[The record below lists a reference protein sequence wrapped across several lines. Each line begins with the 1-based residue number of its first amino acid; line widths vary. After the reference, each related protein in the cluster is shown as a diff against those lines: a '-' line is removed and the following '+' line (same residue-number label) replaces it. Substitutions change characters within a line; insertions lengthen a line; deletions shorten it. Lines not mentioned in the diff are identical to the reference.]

1 MAILMAMPA
10 FSQNHD
16 EYQEKYG
23 KGKMPY
29 NDKGEVVFSRVVK
42 ADSVSKDEI
51 YRAIKLTITDMFKSA
66 NDVIQMDDPNSCTMI
81 AKGFHEVPEDDAFGG
96 TQLAQVW
103 FTIRLQAK
111 DNRYRIDIYQIKGH
125 TPMSV
130 VSGITIGPYDW
141 PAENMTYE
149 VAFKKNGKMKMAR
162 EGFFRRAII
171 KGCNGLLD
179 QIERNVINNLTAGSL
194 SVDEEW

>member
-1 MAILMAMPA
+1 
-10 FSQNHD
+10 
-16 EYQEKYG
+16 
-23 KGKMPY
+23 
-29 NDKGEVVFSRVVK
+29 
-42 ADSVSKDEI
+42 
-51 YRAIKLTITDMFKSA
+51 
-66 NDVIQMDDPNSCTMI
+66 
-81 AKGFHEVPEDDAFGG
+81 
-96 TQLAQVW
+96 
-103 FTIRLQAK
+103 
-111 DNRYRIDIYQIKGH
+111 
-125 TPMSV
+125 MSV